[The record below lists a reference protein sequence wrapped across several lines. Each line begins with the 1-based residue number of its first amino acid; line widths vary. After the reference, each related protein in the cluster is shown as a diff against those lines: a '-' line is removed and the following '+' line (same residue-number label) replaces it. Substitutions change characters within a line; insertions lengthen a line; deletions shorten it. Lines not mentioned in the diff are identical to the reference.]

1 VKNFHESKG
10 LLWRLSF
17 DAENQ
22 EFVWR
27 CLGSVMEPSSG
38 VYKLD
43 VNLPAHTTEHC
54 LCKEKP

>member
-1 VKNFHESKG
+1 
-10 LLWRLSF
+10 LSF